1 MDDALPADA
10 RRASH
15 ADRDAVAERLR
26 EAAADGRLT
35 LDELGG
41 VDLDLREAEL
51 ESREVVIRVFAL
63 LGGVDIVVPDDMV
76 LDASGFGFMGGFEQ
90 RDPAGDPPP
99 DAPVVKVRGLALMG
113 GIDAVRRPRRGNTA
127 VEAPHRRELGR

>member
-1 MDDALPADA
+1 VDDAQPADA

-35 LDELGG
+35 LDELDERLGG
-41 VDLDLREAEL
+41 ASGARTYAEL
-51 ESREVVIRVFAL
+51 DRLTADL
-63 LGGVDIVVPDDMV
+63 PDPGPATAVVPRPTAIA
-76 LDASGFGFMGGFEQ
+76 LEQ
-90 RDPAGDPPP
+90 RDTAGDPPP